1 MITSMSENVKKTTN
15 GIAKKKT
22 SRKNVRKKEENLRK
36 GLKNSSGFMF
46 SLFVNILIVFLI
58 VKLFTYSFN
67 FAYGV
72 FGNVAYHPGSQQ
84 YIVVDIPADS
94 SIMEIGSALQDAE
107 IIEDNYVFY
116 A

>member
-1 MITSMSENVKKTTN
+1 MSENVKKTTN

-72 FGNVAYHPGSQQ
+72 FGNVAYLSLIHISEPTRP
-84 YIVVDIPADS
+84 Y
-94 SIMEIGSALQDAE
+94 
-107 IIEDNYVFY
+107 
-116 A
+116 

>member
-1 MITSMSENVKKTTN
+1 MKKTTN

-58 VKLFTYSFN
+58 VKILS
-67 FAYGV
+67 G
-72 FGNVAYHPGSQQ
+72 
-84 YIVVDIPADS
+84 
-94 SIMEIGSALQDAE
+94 M
-107 IIEDNYVFY
+107 
-116 A
+116 

>member
-58 VKLFTYSFN
+58 VKLFTYSF
-67 FAYGV
+67 
-72 FGNVAYHPGSQQ
+72 
-84 YIVVDIPADS
+84 
-94 SIMEIGSALQDAE
+94 
-107 IIEDNYVFY
+107 
-116 A
+116 